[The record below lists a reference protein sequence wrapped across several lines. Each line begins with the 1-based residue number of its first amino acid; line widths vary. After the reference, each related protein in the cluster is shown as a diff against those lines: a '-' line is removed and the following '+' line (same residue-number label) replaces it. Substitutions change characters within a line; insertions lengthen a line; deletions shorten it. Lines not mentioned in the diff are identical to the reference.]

1 VHVALK
7 CLGSEGDISNDFL
20 LKCLSDML

>member
-20 LKCLSDML
+20 LKCVSDML